1 MRAPLRVPVVMLALL
16 ATGLVSAIPAQAP
29 SRRHLLVVVDGLR
42 PDYVTLDVM
51 PRLTALGRRGVVF
64 NQHHAV
70 YPSVTRVNA
79 SSIATGAYPETHGLL
94 GNSVYFPRV
103 DPLRFLDTAN
113 RQALARIAET
123 EGRLLTA
130 PTLGEVLQAA
140 GHRMLVV
147 SSGSGGSAV
156 LNNPTIAGG
165 AVLHPDFALPE
176 GLRANL
182 KVLGDPPPGDG
193 PTPPAR
199 DRYAVDAFLKVGL
212 PRVAPSVTVLWLGA
226 LDSTAHAKGVGE
238 PHTVDVLRHV
248 DGEIGRVED
257 ALAAAGLREAWNIWV
272 TSDHGFSTHTG
283 AIDVAA
289 LLKPFARPLPDGTP
303 RVVAS
308 GGAIYVRDRDEAT
321 VAAIVR
327 ALQQTPGVGAI
338 FTPAAQRGSF
348 DGHVPGTL
356 SFDVAHWDHDR
367 SAQVLF
373 SPDWTD
379 TPNAHGLRGSVSAG
393 GIAGHGSSSP
403 WDIHNTLIAA
413 GPDLA
418 RGLTLD
424 VPSANV
430 DFMPTFLEL
439 LGIPLPSST
448 QGRPLREAL
457 VAPPAAGAPTPPAKA
472 GRGAARALRVSEH
485 TARTPDGRY
494 AVTARMSILRVGDRE
509 YRYFDGTTV
518 TRRPAR

>member
-1 MRAPLRVPVVMLALL
+1 M
-16 ATGLVSAIPAQAP
+16 
-29 SRRHLLVVVDGLR
+29 
-42 PDYVTLDVM
+42 
-51 PRLTALGRRGVVF
+51 
-64 NQHHAV
+64 
-70 YPSVTRVNA
+70 YPTVTRVNA
-79 SSIATGAYPETHGLL
+79 SSIATGAYPETHGLM

-113 RQALARIAET
+113 RQALSRIAET

-130 PTLGEVLQAA
+130 PTLGEALQAA
-140 GHRMLVV
+140 GRRMLVV
-147 SSGSGGSAV
+147 SSGSGGSAL

-176 GLRANL
+176 PFRDEM

-193 PTPPAR
+193 PTPAR

-212 PRVAPSVTVLWLGA
+212 PRVDPSVTVLWLGA
-226 LDSTAHAKGVGE
+226 LDSTAHANGIGD
-238 PHTVDVLRHV
+238 PATVDVLRHV
-248 DGEIGRVED
+248 DAEIGRVED
-257 ALAAAGLREAWNIWV
+257 ALGAAGLREGWNIWV

-327 ALQQTPGVGAI
+327 ALQQTPGVGAV
-338 FTPAAQRGSF
+338 FTRAAQPGSF

-367 SAQVLF
+367 SAQILF

-379 TPNAHGLRGSVSAG
+379 TPNAHGVRGSVSAG
-393 GIAGHGSSSP
+393 GTAGHGSSSP

-418 RGLTLD
+418 RGLRLD

-430 DFMPTFLEL
+430 DFMPTFLTL
-439 LGIPLPSST
+439 LGIPVPSST
-448 QGRPLREAL
+448 QGRTLREAL
-457 VAPPAAGAPTPPAKA
+457 VRATAHDAPEPSATA
-472 GRGAARALRVSEH
+472 GRGSADGLRVTEH

-509 YRYFDGTTV
+509 YRYFDGTKV
-518 TRRPAR
+518 TRRSER